1 MRAFVSVDLDSLVE
15 PVERAQEP
23 FDLPGV
29 DPVDPAGAH
38 VTVKFLGEVD
48 DSGPVVDAMERAVAS
63 TDVAPFTAHFCGY
76 GVFPSMEYIS
86 VVWAGVESGAA
97 ELTRLHEA
105 VERETTAL
113 GFEPENH
120 PFTPHVTLARV
131 RDARSKSVV
140 QEVVSERDPTLG
152 DQRVEELRLT
162 ASTLT
167 DDGPVYET
175 VAAVSL

>member
-1 MRAFVSVDLDSLVE
+1 MRAFVSVDLDSLTE
-15 PVERAQEP
+15 AVERAQDP

-48 DSGPVVDAMERAVAS
+48 DPDRVVDAMERAVDSA
-63 TDVAPFTAHFCGY
+63 DVAPFTARFGGY
-76 GVFPSMEYIS
+76 GVFPSLEYIS
-86 VVWAGVESGAA
+86 VVWAGVESGAG

-105 VERETTAL
+105 VERETVAL
-113 GFEPENH
+113 GFEPEDH
-120 PFTPHVTLARV
+120 PFTPHATLARV

-140 QEVVSERDPTLG
+140 QELVSERDPTLG
-152 DQRVEELRLT
+152 DQRVGELRLT